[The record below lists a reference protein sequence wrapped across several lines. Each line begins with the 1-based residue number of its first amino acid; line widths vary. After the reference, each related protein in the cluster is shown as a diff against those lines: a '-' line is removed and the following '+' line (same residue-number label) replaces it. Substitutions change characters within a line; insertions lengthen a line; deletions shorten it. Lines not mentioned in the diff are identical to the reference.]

1 MGKSSR
7 KKRSRRDQ
15 SPSDSGPGKRL
26 ELPVEVRASHCGE
39 GPEST
44 RPALLLVLAGPALLA
59 AAVYT
64 VTLGNQLVHDDPG
77 LFRYLR
83 GIQGISDLFTVLQEG
98 EPHAVLTYLSVYVER
113 WIWGEWIP
121 GFRITNLVLHALCS
135 SLAAL
140 AALVVSG
147 RRWVGLLTGLFFA
160 VHPVHVEAVASI
172 ENRKDLLAMAF
183 GASSLIFYQRSRGG
197 VRRYLAA
204 SVCLV
209 AALLSKAVAAVGLVI
224 MLPAATLLLG
234 SAGRQRGPLGLRRV
248 LLLALPTGVVCLG
261 IATAFTGPL
270 QSFFTP
276 RSIYMQTEGLC
287 RSYSEVLTHTA
298 GAVPES
304 LRLLVYPARLNADYE
319 APSARRAREK
329 RAGWGVGIAVVAL
342 LAFAWTVRFAP
353 AVAFALLWTMVM
365 YIPVSNLLPVG
376 HFFVAERYL
385 YVPSFGICL
394 LLALILD
401 RLARVQNERY
411 RARVWVTA
419 ITCAI
424 VLAAAVRTVNRT
436 LDWRNT
442 LTFWSANVKGS
453 ADASARANAS
463 LGLALLGNAR
473 PAEAVE
479 YFEKAT
485 AMQPHV
491 QAYRELLGRARE
503 EAKPPPTSE

>member
-15 SPSDSGPGKRL
+15 SAPDSGLETRL
-26 ELPVEVRASHCGE
+26 GLPAEARTSHGGE
-39 GPEST
+39 GPKST
-44 RPALLLVLAGPALLA
+44 RPALLLVLAGPALLG
-59 AAVYT
+59 AAVYA
-64 VTLGNQLVHDDPG
+64 VTLGNRLVDDDPG

-83 GIQGISDLFTVLQEG
+83 GLQGISDLFITAPPGESHPVLS
-98 EPHAVLTYLSVYVER
+98 YLSVYVER

-121 GFRITNLVLHALCS
+121 GFRITNVLLHALCS

-147 RRWVGLLTGLFFA
+147 RRWVGLLAGLFFA

-183 GASSLIFYQRSRGG
+183 GASSLIFYQRLRGG

-209 AALLSKAVAAVGLVI
+209 AALLSKAVAAVGLII

-234 SAGRQRGPLGLRRV
+234 SAGRQRGPHGLRRV
-248 LLLALPTGVVCLG
+248 LLLALPAGVLCLG
-261 IATAFTGPL
+261 IATVFTGPL

-287 RSYSEVLTHTA
+287 RSYSDVLTHAA

-319 APSARRAREK
+319 APSARRTREK
-329 RAGWGVGIAVVAL
+329 RAGLGVGIAAIAIVA
-342 LAFAWTVRFAP
+342 FTWTARFAP

-385 YVPSFGICL
+385 YMPSFGICL

-401 RLARVQNERY
+401 RLARVQNKRY
-411 RARVWVTA
+411 RARVWVAA

-424 VLAAAVRTVNRT
+424 VLAAAVRTVNRA

-442 LTFWSANVKGS
+442 LTFWSANVKGGT
-453 ADASARANAS
+453 DASARANAS
-463 LGLALLGNAR
+463 LGLALFRNAR
-473 PAEAVE
+473 PGEAVE
-479 YFEKAT
+479 YLEKAT

-503 EAKPPPTSE
+503 EAKHPPSSQ